1 MRLNIPKLAEGGA
14 PLPLVDYMP
23 FTGVGGAGQT
33 ASGVEVED
41 KSKSGSS
48 SSKDDIGIK
57 DILNLTSQLNA
68 LPNESRDIARAISEL
83 QFLGNLSDKTAGGPE
98 SSFYRTRLINLYSSI
113 LSKVKVANFNKQMY
127 DKTYEHLLSNGGL
140 NEVAI
145 TQDGKLFVQD
155 IETGKS
161 AKMSVED
168 FNKLRKDNPG
178 KYEALTNDNLLN
190 ERSESAGFSFRN
202 EIMGTINNGIG
213 DEMVTKRLL
222 QVLNGLGKDNLQ
234 KEGYSEKSAD
244 NIQRGMGVLQQAY
257 EEGMTVDGLY
267 KQGYI
272 TEVQK
277 AQTNAALNYLWK
289 NLDPNI
295 KTFLKYKSGEEDAE
309 TGGKKLM
316 ADLAFSRNSSKEAFN
331 LDLVKKPGE
340 SSSDGSGKGGTDL
353 DPVKA
358 LILGMGYQKEFV
370 LNTGS
375 SYQARLL
382 GNYSVLTDHSGKPL
396 GEYSTLRDVSSGA
409 FAPSLDF
416 SNATIGGARIDTLDR
431 AFLSNADIIGVDLP
445 IDQKYYAETGIIR
458 PDVLLMERVE
468 ELHTA
473 IKQGIIDKNDPEK
486 VNAYCDKI
494 GLPHMYSAIDENGIP
509 QLDTNNFARFARIN
523 GMVDENALADGQEVD
538 KTVGIVGDNKRENFK
553 TYMKKENKDY
563 SLDDG
568 LGFLGGRDELYE
580 GAIYIPIRQDLIAAS
595 LGGTKYFKVGTQDA
609 VTVAQK
615 WADNQAVQNYQKAPS
630 LAEIKL

>member
-33 ASGVEVED
+33 ASEVEVED

-48 SSKDDIGIK
+48 SSKNDIEVK
-57 DILNLTSQLNA
+57 DIINLTSQLNA
-68 LPNESRDIARAISEL
+68 LPNESRDIARALTELETLIISGHEI
-83 QFLGNLSDKTAGGPE
+83 TPE
-98 SSFYRTRLINLYSSI
+98 QEQIRRRRMVNLYSSI

-127 DKTYEHLLSNGGL
+127 DKTYDHLLSNGGL

-145 TQDGKLFVQD
+145 TQDGKLFVQN

-161 AKMSVED
+161 AKMSVQE

-178 KYEALTNDNLLN
+178 QYEALTNDNLLN
-190 ERSESAGFSFRN
+190 ERSESAGFSYRN

-257 EEGMTVDGLY
+257 EEGMTIDGLY

-272 TEVQK
+272 SEVQK
-277 AQTNAALNYLWK
+277 AQTNSALNYLWK

-295 KTFLKYKSGEEDAE
+295 KTFLMYKSGEEDAE
-309 TGGKKLM
+309 AGGKKLM

-340 SSSDGSGKGGTDL
+340 SSGTDL

-358 LILGMGYQKEFV
+358 LILGMGYQKEFI

-458 PDVLLMERVE
+458 PDILLMERVE

-538 KTVGIVGDNKRENFK
+538 KTVGVVGDNKRDNFK

-568 LGFLGGRDELYE
+568 FGIFGGRDELYE

-615 WADNQAVQNYQKAPS
+615 WADNQAIQNYQKAPS
-630 LAEIKL
+630 LAEIKS